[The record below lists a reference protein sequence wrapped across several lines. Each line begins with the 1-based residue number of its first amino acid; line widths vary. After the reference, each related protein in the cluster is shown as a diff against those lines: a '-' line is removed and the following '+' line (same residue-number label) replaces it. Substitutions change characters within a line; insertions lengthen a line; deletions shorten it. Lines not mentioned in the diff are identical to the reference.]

1 MGLDGWEPREVW
13 WSCVVQPAKCTM
25 GETSSQPGWH
35 EILEGKG
42 VISEPAEDAA
52 VKSGA
57 RYQRLG

>member
-1 MGLDGWEPREVW
+1 MGATGGLVEL
-13 WSCVVQPAKCTM
+13 CVNVPAKCTM

-42 VISEPAEDAA
+42 VMSESAEDAT

-57 RYQRLG
+57 RYQRPG